1 MSFNKTIA
9 VKAASRISFLL
20 GAALLMF
27 GCAANDPVRVEQ
39 DFGNSV
45 RHMVKSQIY
54 NPEAAQNPPALP
66 PTAFDGEKGEN
77 VLESYRGDVAK
88 PKEVKRPITIDV
100 GD

>member
-1 MSFNKTIA
+1 MNFNNTVA

-27 GCAANDPVRVEQ
+27 GCTANDPVRVEQ

-45 RHMVKSQIY
+45 RHMVDSQIY
-54 NPEAAQNPPALP
+54 NPEAARNPPVSP
-66 PTAFDGEKGEN
+66 PTDFDGEKGEN
-77 VLESYRGDVAK
+77 VLESYRGDIAT
-88 PKEVKRPITIDV
+88 PKDVKRPITIDV